1 MGGRGGHK
9 VSNPPSPTFL
19 LAGGPSGG
27 TGESRVAPSLANP
40 GRPSPRSPG
49 GGEQPGIK
57 TDPSPG
63 MQAPPFPPDS
73 HAAHAR
79 PSLSGRHL
87 LPTFQ
92 HLPHPSPSF
101 STAVGEWAFRGLPLF
116 QACPG
121 GTRGDPRLPGLP
133 PLLLRP
139 SLPGIPGPKR
149 GQGASPGGR
158 ALPGFAPSKTAAAPP
173 EIVFAAAAA
182 ARWARTP
189 RLVLLRFGHPDLHRS
204 RRSLRLRHAPA
215 RPWRCGSPASQPAPP
230 APAALRLRG
239 WAGLGRRGLPLP
251 SLHVGT
257 QHSLPVEGGRSAP
270 VCAFCSKRRPAS
282 PRRSRE
288 PGLIE

>member
-1 MGGRGGHK
+1 M
-9 VSNPPSPTFL
+9 SNPPSPTFL
-19 LAGGPSGG
+19 LAGGPSGLSPASHTRREQDRAQPG
-27 TGESRVAPSLANP
+27 KLRTTLVPQPS
-40 GRPSPRSPG
+40 G

-57 TDPSPG
+57 TDRSPG

-73 HAAHAR
+73 RAAHAR
-79 PSLSGRHL
+79 PSFSGRHL

-101 STAVGEWAFRGLPLF
+101 STAVGEGAFRGLPLF

-121 GTRGDPRLPGLP
+121 GARGDPRLPGLP

-158 ALPGFAPSKTAAAPP
+158 ALPGFALSKTAAAPP

-215 RPWRCGSPASQPAPP
+215 RPWRCGSPASQPARPP
-230 APAALRLRG
+230 PPPPRSASEAGPG
-239 WAGLGRRGLPLP
+239 WAGGDPPPLP
-251 SLHVGT
+251 ARGNAAQPARARRKVGSGLRLLQQAEASLASQVAGT
-257 QHSLPVEGGRSAP
+257 
-270 VCAFCSKRRPAS
+270 RP
-282 PRRSRE
+282 
-288 PGLIE
+288 